1 MEIED
6 IQAFSVVAET
16 GGLTSA
22 AHRLGVSKSIVS
34 RRIAR
39 LEKDLGAV
47 LLTRTTRGT
56 ALTEAGANFRDH
68 AARITADAQAARD
81 MLSDDGPVRGRL
93 RVSAPMSFGATHFAP
108 VLAELAG
115 RHPELEVHASYSD
128 EKADLVSQGFDAA
141 IRLGHLQDSSLVA
154 RRITTF
160 SDRVV
165 ASPRYLAKHPAPRT
179 PEDLR
184 AHDTVCRAAD
194 EWPFEH
200 QGRVITF
207 HPRGRF
213 TADHG
218 ASLVPAALAGLGIAM
233 LPDFLIHD
241 YIASGALIVLLP
253 DHPAPEAGMY
263 VVRPPGG
270 NAPRK
275 VRALIDIMV
284 EKFGG
289 TAFSVPTAP
298 PVVA

>member
-16 GGLTSA
+16 GSLTSA

-34 RRIAR
+34 RRLAR
-39 LEKDLGAV
+39 LERDLGAV

-68 AARITADAQAARD
+68 AARITADVQSARD

-108 VLAELAG
+108 VLAELAD
-115 RHPELEVHASYSD
+115 RHRELEVHASYD
-128 EKADLVSQGFDAA
+128 DQRVDLVSEGFDAA

-154 RRITTF
+154 RRIASF
-160 SDRVV
+160 GGRVV
-165 ASPRYLAKHPAPRT
+165 ASPQYLATHPAPRT

-184 AHDTVCRAAD
+184 AHAAVCRPAE

-200 QGRVITF
+200 QGRVIHF
-207 HPRGRF
+207 HPQGRF

-218 ASLVPAALAGLGIAM
+218 ASLVPAALAGLGVAV
-233 LPDFLIHD
+233 LPDFLIHAH
-241 YIASGALIVLLP
+241 IASGALVALLP
-253 DHPAPEAGMY
+253 DYPVPEAGMY

-275 VRALIDIMV
+275 VRALIEIMM

-289 TAFSVPTAP
+289 TSCPVPAGP
-298 PVVA
+298 PGAA